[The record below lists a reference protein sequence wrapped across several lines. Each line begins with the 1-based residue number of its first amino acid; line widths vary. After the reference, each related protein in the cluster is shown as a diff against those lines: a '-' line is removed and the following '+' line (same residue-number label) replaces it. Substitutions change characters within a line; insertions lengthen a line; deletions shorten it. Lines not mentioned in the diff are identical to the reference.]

1 MISRRKAHYPKRGEI
16 WVVNFDPTIGSEIQ
30 KTRPALILQNNIA
43 NQYSSV
49 TIVAAIT
56 SQANDEAYPTEVSV
70 QKGEGG
76 LEKESAVLLN
86 QIRTIDKQRLVRKLG
101 AVNQEIMEKVEQA
114 IEISLGL
121 IEI

>member
-1 MISRRKAHYPKRGEI
+1 M
-16 WVVNFDPTIGSEIQ
+16 
-30 KTRPALILQNNIA
+30 
-43 NQYSSV
+43 
-49 TIVAAIT
+49 
-56 SQANDEAYPTEVSV
+56 